1 MNFIATASERVFVLK
16 WKRNRGN
23 KKTNWLLGVSLKVEW
38 ACVLRFKNRHRLKP
52 ERRCTTLWSY
62 LPPLYYCCCC
72 CCYSTLVWCGVWCVS
87 SSRKTQPCESSV
99 LLPLLLLPDS
109 PTFLLYSGHFAI
121 AFAVPSH
128 LLGYRCCPPPT
139 PSLFRLCVAVACWI
153 GSLDAVGSSSSSSPP
168 PKKSTIIKP
177 PRRHRWYLTDHSY
190 KFVANSKLHSKNKTC
205 RVHCVQHAL
214 LHFTYFERTKRG
226 I

>member
-72 CCYSTLVWCGVWCVS
+72 CCCCCYPTLVWCGVVWRVVCVEQSENSTLRVFCLAPSFTSPGLAHFPFILRSLCYCFCCPISPPRLQVLPS
-87 SSRKTQPCESSV
+87 SNSQLV
-99 LLPLLLLPDS
+99 LPLR
-109 PTFLLYSGHFAI
+109 
-121 AFAVPSH
+121 
-128 LLGYRCCPPPT
+128 RCC
-139 PSLFRLCVAVACWI
+139 LLDWI
-153 GSLDAVGSSSSSSPP
+153 AWCRWIIIIVIPPP
-168 PKKSTIIKP
+168 PKKK
-177 PRRHRWYLTDHSY
+177 HH
-190 KFVANSKLHSKNKTC
+190 H
-205 RVHCVQHAL
+205 
-214 LHFTYFERTKRG
+214 
-226 I
+226 